1 MSKYHCNGFEMIH
14 WMSWKRLLKDV
25 VQDETFQFQDEL
37 RSFIL
42 LSLLFHW
49 FFFGGSLV
57 VPLWFPVVFPHC
69 AYCREGPWGIL
80 RPETLETVKIS
91 KVSGRKLSSNYDL
104 KIISKLTDFLLLCVL
119 KSAYFFIAKG
129 PPHKWWR
136 SMVSNANLDF
146 G

>member
-1 MSKYHCNGFEMIH
+1 MLPRCGYLVEAPQGRFSPQ
-14 WMSWKRLLKDV
+14 RLVGLA
-25 VQDETFQFQDEL
+25 
-37 RSFIL
+37 
-42 LSLLFHW
+42 
-49 FFFGGSLV
+49 
-57 VPLWFPVVFPHC
+57 FPPTRARALNARVRARALAQLH
-69 AYCREGPWGIL
+69 L

-104 KIISKLTDFLLLCVL
+104 KIISKLIDFLLFCVL